1 MTRANR
7 FILTGCSVSL
17 CLALAACGGS
27 STATENTDDT
37 TSAIK
42 TTYSV
47 SGTVPG
53 TLIEALCKDGRYY
66 SVNSTDDGTSN
77 HPFTMTLP
85 SDVNC
90 KFIMTTNEKDPD
102 YTKHIITPIVFNDGT
117 STSTYFQ
124 LSKDSDIGHVA
135 LAMSGT
141 GIQTSLTLSISNENM
156 QVNEFSY
163 DPLDKDNDGVPN
175 IYEDDDD
182 DGLYNKDDDD
192 DDNDGIKDEDDSDY
206 EYDSDGDGVEND
218 SDKDDDNDEVE
229 DSDDEDS
236 SDGDSTSAS
245 ITLPRSYVPDEGRL
259 LGSQCAQCHG
269 TNGISVNDWDSIA
282 GEDEL
287 EDEIFEDDEPI
298 MNAQAHGY
306 TAQEITLISNWLKTL
321 KK

>member
-1 MTRANR
+1 MRTRNK
-7 FILTGCSVSL
+7 FILTGCTLSL
-17 CLALAACGGS
+17 CLAMVGCGS
-27 STATENTDDT
+27 SDGATTTDEP
-37 TSAIK
+37 TSLTK
-42 TTYSV
+42 TTFSV

-66 SVNSTDDGTSN
+66 SVNSTDDGSSN

-85 SDVNC
+85 SDVSC

-102 YTKHIITPIVFNDGT
+102 PTKHIITPIVLNNGT
-117 STSTYFQ
+117 TTSTYFQ
-124 LSKDSDIGHVA
+124 LTKDVDIGHVA
-135 LAMSGT
+135 LALTGT
-141 GIQTSLTLSISNENM
+141 GIQEPITLNISNQEM
-156 QVNEFSY
+156 EVNKFSY

-175 IYEDDDD
+175 IYEDDDE

-192 DDNDGIKDEDDSDY
+192 DDGDGIKDEDDEDY
-206 EYDSDGDGVEND
+206 KNDSDGDGVED
-218 SDKDDDNDEVE
+218 SADQDDDNDEIRDSDD
-229 DSDDEDS
+229 DSDDENTNTATIVLP
-236 SDGDSTSAS
+236 TSYTA
-245 ITLPRSYVPDEGRL
+245 DAGRL

-269 TNGISVNDWDSIA
+269 TNGISVNEWDSIA

-306 TAQEITLISNWLKTL
+306 TSDEITLIGNWLKTL